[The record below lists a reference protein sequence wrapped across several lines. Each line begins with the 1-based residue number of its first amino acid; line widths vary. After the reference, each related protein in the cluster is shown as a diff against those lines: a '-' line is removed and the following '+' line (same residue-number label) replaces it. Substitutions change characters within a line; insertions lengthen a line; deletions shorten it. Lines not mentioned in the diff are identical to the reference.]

1 MLNYNIVISLLLLY
15 RKVIYEHFLQVK
27 PDMRLAPSARRE
39 LTGELK
45 LSLEQCIE
53 RQSADQLYLDQI
65 RSKQVIPQTSS
76 CTWALSDFKDD
87 ILILGM

>member
-1 MLNYNIVISLLLLY
+1 
-15 RKVIYEHFLQVK
+15 
-27 PDMRLAPSARRE
+27 MRLAPSARRE

-45 LSLEQCIE
+45 QSLDQCIGS
-53 RQSADQLYLDQI
+53 QAADQLYLDQI